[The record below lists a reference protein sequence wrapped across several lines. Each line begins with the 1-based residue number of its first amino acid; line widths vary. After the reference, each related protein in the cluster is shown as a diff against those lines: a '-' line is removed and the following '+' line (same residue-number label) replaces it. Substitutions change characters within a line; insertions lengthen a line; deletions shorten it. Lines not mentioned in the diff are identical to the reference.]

1 MMPARRAP
9 SVCQAKRASSGP
21 CCRSLGHTRNTQGLT
36 PDRSGLDA
44 EGEIIATGL
53 GPAPY
58 TRAAAIVG
66 PDERCPTTA
75 TTVGSAY
82 SRSAVRTAVSSLPE
96 SSTIRNSSGRPRIPC
111 LALIWFTAS
120 CAARN
125 MEAPRGW
132 ENRPASPIAT
142 GPAGREEHAA
152 STAPKPTTSDVR
164 TSLLPTRCGARLSPA
179 GGKRNIPPRF
189 PRGFP
194 DRCGQVPFA
203 AVARRDSLVQMEPS
217 RALYRF
223 AGALEPLLAAPDAAG
238 FERSWDAAHLDRVA
252 WEALALARR
261 ENSAALEPAL
271 HAVDRRLL
279 AVLERCRSFLDP
291 HLVTF
296 RVPEL
301 ERWQHAA
308 AAALA
313 GARWGVAGLRTV
325 IADTAAPLG
334 RRYFAFLALAERHPE
349 GAWPLFERYLVTPG
363 AHHAFVAAAVEAA
376 RFYAGHAEVLERL
389 FQRIRGDQ
397 LLRRFL
403 GPKILESLYVLGEER
418 TLPLFEELLVTGHTD
433 PDMDR
438 CEVTRALVAVRR
450 LTGRVGRSSKFADG
464 DDPAVLR
471 TLDDAARYF
480 DEQRDRLVPVV
491 VI

>member
-1 MMPARRAP
+1 
-9 SVCQAKRASSGP
+9 
-21 CCRSLGHTRNTQGLT
+21 
-36 PDRSGLDA
+36 
-44 EGEIIATGL
+44 
-53 GPAPY
+53 
-58 TRAAAIVG
+58 
-66 PDERCPTTA
+66 
-75 TTVGSAY
+75 
-82 SRSAVRTAVSSLPE
+82 
-96 SSTIRNSSGRPRIPC
+96 
-111 LALIWFTAS
+111 
-120 CAARN
+120 
-125 MEAPRGW
+125 
-132 ENRPASPIAT
+132 
-142 GPAGREEHAA
+142 
-152 STAPKPTTSDVR
+152 
-164 TSLLPTRCGARLSPA
+164 
-179 GGKRNIPPRF
+179 
-189 PRGFP
+189 
-194 DRCGQVPFA
+194 
-203 AVARRDSLVQMEPS
+203 
-217 RALYRF
+217 
-223 AGALEPLLAAPDAAG
+223 
-238 FERSWDAAHLDRVA
+238 
-252 WEALALARR
+252 
-261 ENSAALEPAL
+261 
-271 HAVDRRLL
+271 VDRRLL

-301 ERWQHAA
+301 ERCQHAA

-376 RFYAGHAEVLERL
+376 RFYVGHAEVLERL

-403 GPKILESLYVLGEER
+403 GPKILESLYVLAEER

-433 PDMDR
+433 PDVER

-450 LTGRVGRSSKFADG
+450 LTGRVARSSKFADG

-471 TLDDAARYF
+471 TLDDAERQF
-480 DEQRDRLVPVV
+480 EQQRDRIVPVV